1 MAKDR
6 TAIDTIRGCY
16 YQFDLYALRILESSG
31 EKIVLEGIED
41 VDVRAAT
48 ETTAIQCKYYEGT
61 SYDHSVIAKSIRWM
75 LNTCKR
81 PKMSQRPY
89 LRAFCKVRKSHF

>member
-41 VDVRAAT
+41 VDVRTAT

-75 LNTCKR
+75 LNTLVCIRLKTL
-81 PKMSQRPY
+81 SII
-89 LRAFCKVRKSHF
+89 